1 MAFNSTLS
9 FAGHI
14 KPAPEV
20 RPLLQIGCLL
30 DIQTGDYYVGKH
42 GESILNGGLAPM
54 TGIGGRGNTF
64 KSVLTHFF
72 NLRVLDRYVQAAYN
86 PYDTEMSL
94 TPRRLSA
101 ISCRLENIAGR
112 DLLEEGR
119 LLLTDTTANTGNVW
133 FDGIKLFARA
143 KMKETDVSL
152 GTTPFI
158 NRKGE
163 NIKAFYPSL
172 ASIDSFSRM
181 QVDAVDKILDK
192 NEVGES
198 GNNMAAAKDAGS
210 KHQML
215 IQMPALTAQAGL
227 YITMTAHVDDELK
240 LDPYAPNTKKLAYL
254 KNNLKFK
261 YVSNQFHFLTNN
273 LWFCLEATPLKHR
286 ETKAAQYPRDS
297 TDTDPDNNDL
307 MSVTLINLRGKNGQ
321 SGTPFEI
328 LLSQTEGVLPSL
340 TELHYLISNDYY
352 GLGGSNQN
360 YYVEL
365 CPDIALKRTTAR
377 KKIDESPALRRALEI
392 TSEICQ
398 LTRLKWTQ
406 YSEVLCT
413 PKELYDDLKKMGYDW
428 NVLLGKTRGYWVFE
442 EDDNPL
448 KFLSTLDLLRMRKN
462 LYRPWWYDEVVNS
475 AK

>member
-94 TPRRLSA
+94 TPRRLTS

-112 DLLEEGR
+112 DLVDEGR
-119 LLLTDTTANTGNVW
+119 VLLTDTTANTGNVW

-143 KMKETDVSL
+143 KMKDPDASL
-152 GTTPFI
+152 GTTPFVT
-158 NRKGE
+158 RKGE

-172 ASIDSFSRM
+172 AAIDSFSRM

-286 ETKAAQYPRDS
+286 ETKSAQYPRDS

-398 LTRLKWTQ
+398 LTRLKWMQ

-428 NVLLGKTRGYWVFE
+428 NVLLGETRGYWVFE
-442 EDDNPL
+442 EDNNPL
-448 KFLSTLDLLRMRKN
+448 KFLSTLDLLRMRKG
-462 LYRPWWYDEVVNS
+462 LYKPYWM
-475 AK
+475 

>member
-398 LTRLKWTQ
+398 LTRLKWMQ

-428 NVLLGKTRGYWVFE
+428 NVLLNTRGYWVFE
-442 EDDNPL
+442 EDTTQLP
-448 KFLSTLDLLRMRKN
+448 FLSTLDLLRMRKG
-462 LYRPWWYDEVVNS
+462 LYKPYWM
-475 AK
+475 